1 MRKFLFII
9 ICLIMVLV
17 LWVLLTEY
25 VSIKHSKINIEDI
38 EYKSKIDS
46 VDKLDIRIDRLKYKL
61 EDDKVKINS
70 LDDSS
75 TVQLFIELVKSE

>member
-1 MRKFLFII
+1 
-9 ICLIMVLV
+9 MVLV